1 MLEVKFK
8 RIRPSSRL
16 PVYATKGSSGLDLF
30 ADIKEEIVLKPFD
43 RVKVPTGIAL
53 EIPDGY
59 EAEVRPRSGLALEW
73 GVTLIN
79 SPGTIDSD
87 YRGEISVL
95 LINLGEKPFLI
106 KPGMRIAQLVFR
118 KVERVVLKEVDE
130 LGGSERGEGG
140 FGHTGYT

>member
-1 MLEVKFK
+1 MLEIKFK
-8 RIRPSSRL
+8 RVRPSSRV
-16 PVYATKGSSGLDLF
+16 PVYATEGSSGLDLF
-30 ADIKEEIVLKPFD
+30 ADIEEEIVLNPLD
-43 RVKVPTGIAL
+43 RAKIPTGIAL
-53 EIPDGY
+53 EIPEGY

-87 YRGEISVL
+87 YRGEVFVL
-95 LINLGEKPFLI
+95 LINLGKEPFLL
-106 KPGMRIAQLVFR
+106 KPGMRIAQLVFK

-130 LGGSERGEGG
+130 LGRSERGEGG